1 MGYHSFSLDPRTV
14 LGVGPNASL
23 DEIRDAYRTK
33 SKKHHPD
40 LGGDEWAFRMVARA
54 YEVLKTTATA
64 TTPTPAWAGPRVADA
79 GSTDKAPDWSGIWK
93 HPFNKPASASASA
106 AGRNYATNGG
116 ERKNGVANGQETSAV
131 DVNPDDEDPEATEPE
146 PQTKPAVP
154 EPTGMR
160 NVDVELIW
168 TRFEKEG
175 SGRLVTTQEG
185 DDATLSVCI
194 VISWPPHDLVE
205 RAAEFHSTGE
215 TLRTLIDLFARARTQ
230 KPVVAA
236 RSRIEDG
243 QFVGW
248 LSYIDVLTA
257 QDAFL
262 ALRDSFRSRGLTVKL
277 YTRDER
283 VPFDWYGAGHQPVM
297 SHAS

>member
-1 MGYHSFSLDPRTV
+1 MSYHSFSLDPRTV
-14 LGVGPNASL
+14 LGVGPDASL

-54 YEVLKTTATA
+54 YEVLKTTERLPSSLSRHASC
-64 TTPTPAWAGPRVADA
+64 ADMVQP
-79 GSTDKAPDWSGIWK
+79 GEPPDWSRIWN
-93 HPFNKPASASASA
+93 PSFSKPSA
-106 AGRNYATNGG
+106 AWTSQADPD
-116 ERKNGVANGQETSAV
+116 KAATSARATGS
-131 DVNPDDEDPEATEPE
+131 DPEDDNGSEMTSQEGSPPSEPHE
-146 PQTKPAVP
+146 LRT
-154 EPTGMR
+154 
-160 NVDVELIW
+160 VDVELIW

-175 SGRLVTTQEG
+175 SGRLLSTQEG
-185 DDATLSVCI
+185 DDATLSVCL
-194 VISWPPHDLVE
+194 VISWPPHGLID
-205 RAAEFHSTGE
+205 RASEFASTGDI
-215 TLRTLIDLFARARTQ
+215 LHSLISLFESLRTQ

-248 LSYIDVLTA
+248 LSYVDVLTA

-262 ALRDSFRSRGLTVKL
+262 LLRDTFRHCGLAIKL

-283 VPFDWYGAGHQPVM
+283 VPIDWYGAGHQPVM

>member
-14 LGVGPNASL
+14 LGVGPDASL
-23 DEIRDAYRTK
+23 DEIRDAYRMK

-40 LGGDEWAFRMVARA
+40 LGGDEWAFRMVTRA
-54 YEVLKTTATA
+54 YEVLKTTAA
-64 TTPTPAWAGPRVADA
+64 VPGPLPWR
-79 GSTDKAPDWSGIWK
+79 SPHETDVGPHGQAPDWSSIWNN
-93 HPFNKPASASASA
+93 P
-106 AGRNYATNGG
+106 
-116 ERKNGVANGQETSAV
+116 NGQPGSTSVSGDTSDRAA
-131 DVNPDDEDPEATEPE
+131 DRASGTSSDSEDDEPEAEFHEVRSPITEPDE
-146 PQTKPAVP
+146 LRT
-154 EPTGMR
+154 
-160 NVDVELIW
+160 VDVELIW
-168 TRFEKEG
+168 TRFEKEA
-175 SGRLVTTQEG
+175 SGQLLSTQEG
-185 DDATLSVCI
+185 DDATLSVCM
-194 VISWPPHDLVE
+194 VISWPPHELIE
-205 RAAEFHSTGE
+205 RASEFHSTGE
-215 TLRTLIDLFARARTQ
+215 TLRSLIELFETLRGQ

-248 LSYIDVLTA
+248 LSYVDVLTA

-262 ALRDSFRSRGLTVKL
+262 ALRDKFQARGLRVKL

>member
-40 LGGDEWAFRMVARA
+40 LGGDEWAFRMVTRA
-54 YEVLKTTATA
+54 YEVLKTTEVVPS
-64 TTPTPAWAGPRVADA
+64 TPSWASRGADV
-79 GSTDKAPDWSGIWK
+79 GQHGQAPDWGSIWNPSSGAHSSRSATWDSSEK
-93 HPFNKPASASASA
+93 AAARGRPANSDPDVDDGTQAASAQAQSPVI
-106 AGRNYATNGG
+106 
-116 ERKNGVANGQETSAV
+116 E
-131 DVNPDDEDPEATEPE
+131 PDELRT
-146 PQTKPAVP
+146 
-154 EPTGMR
+154 
-160 NVDVELIW
+160 VDVELIW

-175 SGRLVTTQEG
+175 LGRLLSTQEV
-185 DDATLSVCI
+185 DDATLSVCM
-194 VISWPPHDLVE
+194 VISWPPHELID
-205 RAAEFHSTGE
+205 RAAGFASTGD
-215 TLRTLIDLFARARTQ
+215 TLRSLIDLFEGLRGQ
-230 KPVVAA
+230 KSVVAA

-248 LSYIDVLTA
+248 LSYVDVLTA

-262 ALRDSFRSRGLTVKL
+262 ALRDAFRGRGLTVKL

-283 VPFDWYGAGHQPVM
+283 VPFEWYGAHHQPVM